1 MLFKE
6 SLFGAMGHCG
16 AALPTYEAQK
26 HRLKKK
32 KKKKSGDLMKN
43 LHKILLLYRMEK
55 GNISQSKVPL
65 SSRLAAVPAKNVG
78 HI

>member
-1 MLFKE
+1 MFKE

-32 KKKKSGDLMKN
+32 KARRSYEEFAQDITL
-43 LHKILLLYRMEK
+43 I
-55 GNISQSKVPL
+55 
-65 SSRLAAVPAKNVG
+65 
-78 HI
+78 